1 MRATVGAVV
10 LGLGLVSCSAGPA
23 PTPPPAPAPAP
34 APPGPGPAL
43 LSGWKLTLPT
53 TGGSG
58 GAAIVE
64 PARLSPP
71 WLTVDPGGN
80 LAFWAP
86 VSGSTTEHSAHAR
99 TELDNLSDF
108 HAGAGPEALNASVS
122 VGQVPAQSQKVIIG
136 QIHGADEESSVPF
149 VLLYYTAGKVQMV
162 VKQQQTGEQHIDY
175 PLLSDVPLDARF
187 DYGIRDNGDGSL
199 TFTADYAD
207 QHASVNAPLP
217 EPFRDATVR
226 FQAGAYQQDD
236 AEDTTGPDDGARVT
250 FYALTPGH

>member
-1 MRATVGAVV
+1 V
-10 LGLGLVSCSAGPA
+10 
-23 PTPPPAPAPAP
+23 
-34 APPGPGPAL
+34 

-53 TGGSG
+53 AGDSG
-58 GAAIVE
+58 GAATIN
-64 PARLSPP
+64 PARPSPP
-71 WLTVDPGGN
+71 WLTVDAGGD

-86 VSGSTTEHSAHAR
+86 VSGATTEHSGHAR
-99 TELDNLSDF
+99 TELDNLRNF
-108 HAGAGPEALNASVS
+108 QAGSGPQTLTASVS
-122 VGQVPAQSQKVIIG
+122 VGQVPAQTQKVIIG

-175 PLLSDVPLDARF
+175 PLLTDVPIDARF

-217 EPFRDATVR
+217 EPFREATVR

-250 FYALTPGH
+250 FYALSTGTSP